1 MHYIAYTVQPSLL
14 LSPILNE
21 NKRPNKQKAPSSH
34 SHVRT
39 LSSTGGISQP
49 ILHTDDDKWKKQKT
63 RAKAEDRDRLFAP
76 SVSMYDKTEICQPFS
91 FCPFFLS
98 SFLPCPKRRSVQILY
113 VRDLTIRFSSIWLL
127 WREVEVAQIIN
138 TRKWFLVAPST
149 SFAEL
154 RVDPV

>member
-1 MHYIAYTVQPSLL
+1 MKTNDPTSKKHHLPIRMYAHSPPQGVSASQYYIQMMINGRNKKHEQKPKIGTASLRHPSRCMIRQKYANPF
-14 LSPILNE
+14 LS
-21 NKRPNKQKAPSSH
+21 
-34 SHVRT
+34 V
-39 LSSTGGISQP
+39 
-49 ILHTDDDKWKKQKT
+49 
-63 RAKAEDRDRLFAP
+63 
-76 SVSMYDKTEICQPFS
+76 
-91 FCPFFLS
+91 LS

-113 VRDLTIRFSSIWLL
+113 VRDLTNRFSSIWLL